1 MYPGFLKIITIFL
14 QHIRAMIFGTGIDI
28 IEIDRIKRSI
38 RKYSNRFEQ
47 KVFTKKE
54 VDYCNSQADPV
65 KHFAAR
71 FSVKEAVLK
80 CLGTGMTGGI
90 FWKDIEVDRQES
102 GQPILNLYG
111 KGKDLFDQLK
121 LKRIHISITHEKN
134 YAVAHA
140 IAEK

>member
-1 MYPGFLKIITIFL
+1 
-14 QHIRAMIFGTGIDI
+14 MIFGTGIDI
-28 IEIDRIKRSI
+28 IEVDRIKNSI
-38 RKYSNRFEQ
+38 QKYSDRFKKKIFTQ
-47 KVFTKKE
+47 KE
-54 VDYCNSQADPV
+54 IDYCNSQAEPA

-80 CLGTGMTGGI
+80 CFGTGMSGGI
-90 FWKDIEVDRQES
+90 LWKDIEVYKLES

-111 KGKDLFDQLK
+111 NGKKIFDQLN
-121 LKRIHISITHEKN
+121 LKHIHISITHDKI

>member
-1 MYPGFLKIITIFL
+1 
-14 QHIRAMIFGTGIDI
+14 MIVGTGIDI
-28 IEIDRIKRSI
+28 IEIDRIKNSI
-38 RKYSNRFEQ
+38 QKYSDRFKKKIFTQ
-47 KVFTKKE
+47 KE
-54 VDYCNSQADPV
+54 IEYCDSQAEPA

-80 CLGTGMTGGI
+80 CFGTGMSGGI
-90 FWKDIEVDRQES
+90 LWKDIEVDKLES

-111 KGKDLFDQLK
+111 KGGKIFDQLN
-121 LKRIHISITHEKN
+121 LKHIHISITHDKS

>member
-1 MYPGFLKIITIFL
+1 
-14 QHIRAMIFGTGIDI
+14 MIFGTGIDI
-28 IEIDRIKRSI
+28 IEVDRIKNSI
-38 RKYSNRFEQ
+38 QKYSDRFKKKIFTQ
-47 KVFTKKE
+47 KE
-54 VDYCNSQADPV
+54 IDYCNSQAEPA

-80 CLGTGMTGGI
+80 CFGTGMSKGI
-90 FWKDIEVDRQES
+90 SWKDIEVDKLES

-111 KGKDLFDQLK
+111 EGEKIFDQLN
-121 LKRIHISITHEKN
+121 LKHIHISITHDKS

>member
-1 MYPGFLKIITIFL
+1 
-14 QHIRAMIFGTGIDI
+14 MIVGTGIDI
-28 IEIDRIKRSI
+28 IEVDRIKISI
-38 RKYSNRFEQ
+38 QKYSDRFKTKIFTQ
-47 KVFTKKE
+47 KE
-54 VDYCNSQADPV
+54 IDYCDSQAEPA

-80 CLGTGMTGGI
+80 CFGTGMSGGI
-90 FWKDIEVDRQES
+90 LWKDIEVDKLES

-111 KGKDLFDQLK
+111 KGEKIFDQLN
-121 LKRIHISITHEKN
+121 LKHIHISITHDKS

>member
-1 MYPGFLKIITIFL
+1 
-14 QHIRAMIFGTGIDI
+14 MIVGTGIDI
-28 IEIDRIKRSI
+28 IEVYRIKISI
-38 RKYSNRFEQ
+38 QKYSDRFKKKIFTQ
-47 KVFTKKE
+47 KE
-54 VDYCNSQADPV
+54 IDYCDSQAEPA

-80 CLGTGMTGGI
+80 CFGTGMSGGI
-90 FWKDIEVDRQES
+90 LWKDIEVDKLES

-111 KGKDLFDQLK
+111 KGEKIFDQLN
-121 LKRIHISITHEKN
+121 LKHIHISITHDKS

>member
-1 MYPGFLKIITIFL
+1 
-14 QHIRAMIFGTGIDI
+14 MIVGTGIDI
-28 IEIDRIKRSI
+28 IEVDRIKNSI
-38 RKYSNRFEQ
+38 QKYSDRFKKKIFTQ
-47 KVFTKKE
+47 KE
-54 VDYCNSQADPV
+54 IDYCDSQAEPA

-80 CLGTGMTGGI
+80 CFGTGMSGGI
-90 FWKDIEVDRQES
+90 LWKDIEVDKLES

-111 KGKDLFDQLK
+111 KGEKIFDQLN
-121 LKRIHISITHEKN
+121 LKHIHISITHDKS

>member
-1 MYPGFLKIITIFL
+1 
-14 QHIRAMIFGTGIDI
+14 MIVGTGIDI
-28 IEIDRIKRSI
+28 IEIDRIKNSI
-38 RKYSNRFEQ
+38 QKYSDRFKKKIFTQ
-47 KVFTKKE
+47 KE
-54 VDYCNSQADPV
+54 IDYCDSQAEPA

-80 CLGTGMTGGI
+80 CFGTGMSGGI
-90 FWKDIEVDRQES
+90 LWKDIEVDKLES

-111 KGKDLFDQLK
+111 KGEKIFDQLN
-121 LKRIHISITHEKN
+121 LKHIHISITHDKI